1 MSAERPDICD
11 VASMPTAISP
21 RCPEIPFLVDL
32 DRRAAD
38 AIRTRMTSVAVAGGR
53 TLFEEGDAA
62 DALFTLVSGAIGLS
76 ARDPRDG
83 SVRRLMRLGPPDT
96 VGELALLS
104 GEPHSVTATAL
115 RDTHL
120 LRLPRKAFEDL
131 IKDHPN
137 TLLYFARI
145 LAARLRTA
153 HTGVTLRHAPR
164 SFAVLAVT
172 DGCKAT
178 AFGERLARALD
189 AALPG
194 RTGCLSEWP
203 PEADEAWFHCYEQAH
218 DRTVFVAHQIDC
230 PWCQLCLR
238 HADHVLLL
246 AEPGAPPRRGAADY
260 LASIRSDWIRIDLA
274 VAQPSD
280 RRLPLPLHPEVAALP
295 FLLRLQVREDH
306 AGDFARLARIAS
318 GHARALVLGGGGA
331 RGLAHLGVLRALG
344 EAGLDIDLVGGT
356 SMGAI
361 LAASVALDWSL
372 DDIETH
378 TVASFV
384 GRNPLDDYT
393 LPFHAL
399 TRGAKVDAGLAER
412 FGQAR
417 IEDLWRPFFCISS
430 NLTAGTAMV
439 HRTGALDRAIRAS
452 IAIPGLLPPVATE
465 DGILVDGGMMNNLP
479 ADVMA
484 DLDRGPVLAVDVG
497 SDTAFQAMPRPGR
510 SARAVR
516 RLFGVSD
523 QLPDIAHLLLRAATV
538 SGEAQTMMA
547 ITRASVLLKP
557 SLAGVDLRAW
567 SSFETTAALGY
578 HCAREALDAG
588 RLKVW
593 A

>member
-1 MSAERPDICD
+1 VSAERPDICD
-11 VASMPTAISP
+11 VAPVPIAIAP
-21 RCPEIPFLVDL
+21 RCPEIPFLAGL
-32 DRRAAD
+32 DGEASD
-38 AIRTRMTSVAVAGGR
+38 PIRGRMTSMAVVGGR
-53 TLFEEGDAA
+53 TLFEEGDTP
-62 DALFTLVSGAIGLS
+62 DALYTLVSGAVGLS

-104 GEPHSVTATAL
+104 GEPRSITATAL

-120 LRLPRKAFEDL
+120 LRLPREAFEDL
-131 IKDHPN
+131 IKDHPG

-172 DGCKAT
+172 EGHKAA
-178 AFGERLARALD
+178 AFGERLAQALD

-194 RTGCLSEWP
+194 RTGCLTDWP
-203 PEADEAWFHCYEQAH
+203 PDADEAWFHRYEQAH

-230 PWCQLCLR
+230 PWCRLCLR

-246 AEPGAPPRRGAADY
+246 AEPGAPPRPGAAAY
-260 LASIRSDWIRIDLA
+260 LASIRSDWIRMDLA
-274 VAQPSD
+274 VAQPPD
-280 RRLPLPLHPEVAALP
+280 TRLPLPLHPDVAALP
-295 FLLRLQVREDH
+295 FSLRLQVRENH
-306 AGDFARLARIAS
+306 GGDVARLARIAS

-344 EAGLDIDLVGGT
+344 ESGLDIDLVGGT

-361 LAASVALDWSL
+361 LAASVAMDWSF

-378 TVASFV
+378 TVATFV

-412 FGQAR
+412 FGAAR
-417 IEDLWRPFFCISS
+417 IEDLWRPFFCVSS

-439 HRTGALDRAIRAS
+439 HTTGALDRAIRAS

-497 SDTAFQAMPRPGR
+497 SDAAFQVMPRQGR

-516 RLFGVSD
+516 RLFGISD
-523 QLPDIAHLLLRAATV
+523 QLPGIAHLLLRSATV

-547 ITRASVLLKP
+547 ITRAAVLLKP
-557 SLAGVDLRAW
+557 PLAGVDLRAW

-578 HCAREALDAG
+578 RCARDALKAG
-588 RLKVW
+588 RLRAW